1 MSLTKVASSM
11 LAGGSTGGGGSVGK
25 NYISQYNNGTCNGD
39 FESGNSIGWNLCTVS
54 SISNGLPSGITVGA
68 GSVATSVISTGQIA
82 GQFSLQTI
90 YPNVA
95 NQGIITDVFTIDTED
110 QAKVMTFKFYYNVTS
125 GASNSNFSGTS
136 SNTFIV
142 GIYAV
147 NGSNIGWIQPA
158 GVYSM
163 TQSSGGAGIA
173 TGTFQTYSDATQYRF
188 AILCANAPSASVTMV
203 IDDVYLGP
211 QTAPIGAVVT
221 DWVSYTPTLI
231 GVNGVAYTNQTT
243 TGQWRRVGDSIELL
257 INSSF
262 TGTPA
267 SGTSYFR
274 WTLPTGLSADT
285 TKVSSVSGAV
295 GVARA
300 FQAAYYT
307 GTVFYE
313 SATTIAIAGDTG
325 TGNFWGASSP
335 AAFANTHTL
344 SFTARIPVV
353 GFSSNVQLSNDTDT
367 RVVAAAYSRSTTQ
380 TITAATDTTVIYDTR
395 RIDTHA
401 AMNTGNGRY
410 SAPVSGVYRISASV
424 FYTSFT
430 PAAGNP
436 MQMRFIKRN
445 AAGSIL
451 EDIYKDNF
459 TANAAVGQEVA
470 LRSSSLFYCNAG
482 ETLEVILWQ
491 NTAASRTTIALINLV
506 DIERLSGPSV
516 IAASESV
523 NANYFTTSTGAM
535 AVGTPA
541 VVVFGT
547 RSFDSHNAYNSTT
560 GIYTVPVSG
569 KYQVNA
575 TITSASTSQ
584 IQSLVLDIMKN
595 GTTWNRF
602 TPSRLAAVGSALS
615 AINSAIVAVNAGDT
629 IEIRCSMTSGTGNF
643 DGNAFGN
650 NFTIARV
657 GN

>member
-163 TQSSGGAGIA
+163 TQSSGGSGIA

-335 AAFANTHTL
+335 SAFANTHTI
-344 SFTARIPVV
+344 SFTARLPVV

-367 RVVAAAYSRSTTQ
+367 RVVAFN
-380 TITAATDTTVIYDTR
+380 IAATTTTSVPPSSNTKVVFAGTPGV
-395 RIDTHA
+395 DTHSGWQSA
-401 AMNTGNGRY
+401 NNRY
-410 SAPVSGVYRISASV
+410 VIPVSGVYRISNLIVTSPSV
-424 FYTSFT
+424 NFGTNTLLTNIIYINGNNDGTLGWGVGNGTYQFSAYGST
-430 PAAGNP
+430 TKNLKAGD
-436 MQMRFIKRN
+436 FVEIF
-445 AAGSIL
+445 A
-451 EDIYKDNF
+451 F
-459 TANAAVGQEVA
+459 
-470 LRSSSLFYCNAG
+470 
-482 ETLEVILWQ
+482 Q
-491 NTAASRTTIALINLV
+491 NTAGTITLANGNSYLN
-506 DIERLSGPSV
+506 IERLSGPSV
-516 IAASESV
+516 IAASETV
-523 NANYFTTSTGAM
+523 AYRGERTAGNYVLNNTATLFVPNSTSLDT
-535 AVGTPA
+535 
-541 VVVFGT
+541 
-547 RSFDSHNAYNSTT
+547 HNAMNTTT
-560 GIYTVPVSG
+560 GVYTVPVSG
-569 KYQVNA
+569 IYEVIFRIPFSTAVSGSVSQASINMATEEVYSYVTTDSTNVNVR
-575 TITSASTSQ
+575 TIVVASMRRMNAGSTIGAFVGTNSTSATFRADIPNINMLQ
-584 IQSLVLDIMKN
+584 IKRI
-595 GTTWNRF
+595 
-602 TPSRLAAVGSALS
+602 GS
-615 AINSAIVAVNAGDT
+615 
-629 IEIRCSMTSGTGNF
+629 
-643 DGNAFGN
+643 
-650 NFTIARV
+650 
-657 GN
+657 